1 MQGVNEEPF
10 WASLPTKVRNCL
22 RRAKC
27 NDPWNWTI
35 KALVRIP
42 GVGPDSLVA
51 IAKSIQKHCV

>member
-1 MQGVNEEPF
+1 MRDEQLEPF

-35 KALVRIP
+35 KALLRIP